1 MAKQDSRTASDKV
14 DDKKPSAEA
23 KAAILER
30 EALEYHSREPKGK
43 VEVIS
48 SKDCRTEHSLALA
61 YSPGVAAPCLE
72 IAKDPSKVYEYT
84 TKGNLVAVIT
94 DGTAVLGLGNI
105 GPLAGKPVMEG
116 KGVLFKQFAGINVFD
131 IEMNTSSTE
140 QFIAAVKALEPTFGG
155 INLEDIASPEC
166 FIIEETLKKEM
177 KIPVF
182 HDDQHGT
189 AIISGAALLN
199 ACLITNRKLPEIKV
213 VFNGAGA
220 AAISCARIFKALG
233 VKQAHITLCDSS
245 GVVYRGRTKGMN
257 KYKEEFLIDTEARTL
272 TDALQGADVFVGLS
286 VANVLTAEMLK
297 GMNKAPIVFA
307 MANPDPEIDPA
318 LARQVRPDVIM
329 ATGRSD
335 YPNQVN
341 NVLGFPSIFRGALD
355 TRATQINEQMKLAA
369 VHALAALARED
380 VPDSVSAAYAGRAF
394 HFGPEYIIPKPF
406 DNRVLLKVAP
416 AVAKAAMETGVAQ
429 VQIPDLAAYSYKLEM
444 LQSRTRGFI
453 RTLMNRVKAKAA
465 STKSETPII
474 YFPEGRSTKILKAL
488 NSVIGE
494 QVCRPVLLGD
504 ADLIRAKI
512 KDLELDNLAHIPI
525 INPGRSDNFKTY
537 TQALYETRK
546 RKGMM
551 SAEAERLI
559 NDSNYYAAMAVH
571 RGDADGMITG
581 ATMNYSDCVRPI
593 LEIIGSGRSKV
604 ASGLNIVLVK
614 DRMLF
619 FADTTMNINPTA
631 DELAS
636 IAVHASKV
644 AKYFG
649 LIPKIAMLSYTNFSG
664 KTDSPRKM
672 QEAARRVKE
681 RHPDLIVDGEMQAD
695 TAVNPDIVERIF
707 PFCDIKGGANI
718 LIFPTLDAGNIA
730 YKLVQQLGGGE
741 VLGPFIMGVR
751 KPANVLQRTCTVD
764 DIVNT
769 IVITAVEAQAYKE

>member
-1 MAKQDSRTASDKV
+1 MAKQDIDKTSA
-14 DDKKPSAEA
+14 PGPNAEA
-23 KAAILER
+23 KAALLER

-48 SKDCRTEHSLALA
+48 SKECRTEHSLVLA
-61 YSPGVAAPCLE
+61 YSPGVAAPCIE

-155 INLEDIASPEC
+155 INLEDIAAPEC

-199 ACLITNRKLPEIKV
+199 ACMITHRKPADCRV

-233 VKQAHITLCDSS
+233 VKQQNIILCDSS

-257 KYKEEFLIDTEARTL
+257 KYKEEFLVDTEARTL
-272 TDALQGADVFVGLS
+272 TEALMGCDVFVGLS
-286 VANVLTAEMLK
+286 VANVLTPEMLK
-297 GMNKAPIVFA
+297 GMNKNPIVFA

-355 TRATQINEQMKLAA
+355 TRATQINEEMKLAA

-416 AVAKAAMETGVAQ
+416 AVAKAAMDSGVAQ
-429 VQIPDLAAYSYKLEM
+429 IQIPDLNAYAHKLEM

-453 RTLMNRVKAKAA
+453 RTLINRVK
-465 STKSETPII
+465 STAQTKKQEPPLI
-474 YFPEGRSTKILKAL
+474 YFPEGRSSKILKAL
-488 NSVIGE
+488 NSIVGE
-494 QVCRPVLLGD
+494 KVCRPVLLGD
-504 ADLIRAKI
+504 TDRIQAKI
-512 KDLELDNLAHIPI
+512 RELDLDNLAKIPI
-525 INPGRSDNFKTY
+525 ITPQNDGKFKDY
-537 TQALYETRK
+537 TQALYEARM

-551 SAEAERLI
+551 SAEAERLMY
-559 NDSNYYAAMAVH
+559 DPNYFAAMAVH

-581 ATMNYSDCVRPI
+581 ATMNYADCVHPI
-593 LEIIGSGRSKV
+593 LEIIGAGRSKV
-604 ASGLNIVLVK
+604 ASGLNIVLAK

-631 DELAS
+631 QQLAS

-649 LIPKIAMLSYTNFSG
+649 LTPKIAMLSFTNFSG
-664 KTDSPRKM
+664 KQDTPRKM
-672 QEAARRVKE
+672 QEAARLVKE
-681 RHPDLIVDGEMQAD
+681 RYPDLIIDGEMQAD

-707 PFCDIKGGANI
+707 PFCEIKGGANI
-718 LIFPTLDAGNIA
+718 LIFPTLDAGNIS
-730 YKLVQQLGGGE
+730 YKLVQQLAGGE